1 MPETQLYLS
10 LTNEIGELYAGF
22 TRSALSMCQAAIAI
36 GEKLGEADH
45 CPGFDFAALPFAED
59 KQKIFRNIYAR
70 RDELTEQM
78 ILDLI
83 ALPEV
88 RERPALISG
97 PAIRW
102 AEWTKPLGTLL
113 GWVRKSEAEVPVDQ
127 WPKIHRDALRDRL
140 KPIVELYKRL

>member
-1 MPETQLYLS
+1 MSETQLYLN
-10 LTNEIGELYAGF
+10 LTSEISELYASF
-22 TRSALSMCQAAIAI
+22 TGSALAMCSAAISI
-36 GEKLGEADH
+36 GEKLNEADT
-45 CPGFDFAALPFAED
+45 CPGFDFAALPFAES
-59 KQKIFRNIYAR
+59 KQKVFRNIYAR

-88 RERPALISG
+88 RERPPLISG

-113 GWVRKSEAEVPVDQ
+113 GWVRKSEAEVPVGQ

-140 KPIVELYKRL
+140 KPIVELYERL